1 MHDGWSIKQCISEK
15 QRKDLKNFISALLP
29 QKWVGGVQKKGAFDA
44 SIAKI
49 MLTNYF
55 EKTMQS
61 CKERIAAVQDSC
73 HYLTANDEL
82 LVVQMCTVLG
92 YMGYGLSHHD
102 LHEIADTIVKK
113 DIDEWLC
120 IPISMHVAD
129 GLLLHHK
136 ELVKIVAAV
145 SLDPKRTGQ
154 ATSDTRDAMFSKLNS
169 YIQLLF
175 AMGEVPWRTYND
187 ILPDSI

>member
-1 MHDGWSIKQCISEK
+1 MVHQSMHFSKTNKTLFLHYYHKSGLVEYKKQ
-15 QRKDLKNFISALLP
+15 
-29 QKWVGGVQKKGAFDA
+29 GAFDA
-44 SIAKI
+44 SIAKM

-55 EKTMQS
+55 EKTMPS

-92 YMGYGLSHHD
+92 YMGYGLTHHD

-136 ELVKIVAAV
+136 EL
-145 SLDPKRTGQ
+145 
-154 ATSDTRDAMFSKLNS
+154 M
-169 YIQLLF
+169 
-175 AMGEVPWRTYND
+175 
-187 ILPDSI
+187 